1 MIKLSEAISQIL
13 TDNNKEFL
21 LGNLQLQWEKITGK
35 TIATAT
41 EPIKI
46 EKKTLYIKCKNPTW
60 RNEIN
65 FQKKEIIKKINTTT
79 QKKTIN
85 KIILI

>member
-35 TIATAT
+35 TIAAAT

-46 EKKTLYIKCKNPTW
+46 EAEESAFDQFTEDN
-60 RNEIN
+60 
-65 FQKKEIIKKINTTT
+65 
-79 QKKTIN
+79 
-85 KIILI
+85 